1 MIQNDDRWKSQFNL
15 AKNVKL
21 ARSFALMKG
30 QRFLWQYNC
39 QCIQNSFGSLLKE
52 KYLRVLSSTSKQ
64 STKITLWSSFKR
76 ASFIVIAQVSLLSRF
91 RKKRY
96 KSWAK
101 LAWDCQWG
109 AIIRILWSLRRVGG
123 VRYIWL
129 WLKQNPSFF
138 QPFPTGRLA

>member
-1 MIQNDDRWKSQFNL
+1 MITGSLFTPVPLHWWKSKMIF
-15 AKNVKL
+15 A
-21 ARSFALMKG
+21 SF
-30 QRFLWQYNC
+30 R
-39 QCIQNSFGSLLKE
+39 
-52 KYLRVLSSTSKQ
+52 
-64 STKITLWSSFKR
+64 R

-138 QPFPTGRLA
+138 QPFPTGRLAWTGPLNWKILVKIRKIRFSRNMWGEWHFWGGIYLGPVPT